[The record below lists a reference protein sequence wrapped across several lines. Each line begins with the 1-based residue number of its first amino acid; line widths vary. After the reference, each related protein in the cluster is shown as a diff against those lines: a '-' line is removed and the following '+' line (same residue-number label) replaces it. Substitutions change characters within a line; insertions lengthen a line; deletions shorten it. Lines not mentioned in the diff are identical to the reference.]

1 MAKQAPFAQELLR
14 RMRTIPGVEM
24 AGLTSDLPG
33 APTERSTD
41 LIIEDMPA
49 GFAQK
54 LSAEVVRV
62 SPDYFKIIQTPLVRG
77 RFFRE
82 DEKADG
88 LPVAIID
95 ESTARRFW
103 PGRDAVGRRLGLGAY
118 SPFPWFTVVGVVKN
132 IKQDG
137 LDINGV
143 PHIYTSVFQDRGR
156 TLNLALHTSLPP
168 SQLEAQIR
176 SEIQSIDPGLPI
188 YNIRTMNE
196 VMERSLAQR
205 RFSAE
210 LVGSFA
216 VIALLLACVGIYGLL
231 AYLVGQRS
239 QEIGVR
245 IALGAQRGNILKM
258 VLGQGG
264 YLAGVGIVVGLILAA
279 IIAPLIS
286 TVFYGIHAID
296 PIVFLAVPL
305 ILLLV
310 SIAASYFPARRA
322 ARISPI
328 AALREG

>member
-1 MAKQAPFAQELLR
+1 
-14 RMRTIPGVEM
+14 
-24 AGLTSDLPG
+24 
-33 APTERSTD
+33 
-41 LIIEDMPA
+41 
-49 GFAQK
+49 
-54 LSAEVVRV
+54 
-62 SPDYFKIIQTPLVRG
+62 
-77 RFFRE
+77 
-82 DEKADG
+82 
-88 LPVAIID
+88 
-95 ESTARRFW
+95 
-103 PGRDAVGRRLGLGAY
+103 
-118 SPFPWFTVVGVVKN
+118 
-132 IKQDG
+132 
-137 LDINGV
+137 
-143 PHIYTSVFQDRGR
+143 
-156 TLNLALHTSLPP
+156 
-168 SQLEAQIR
+168 
-176 SEIQSIDPGLPI
+176 
-188 YNIRTMNE
+188 MNE